1 MDEKG
6 WRLRWLVPGMMQFPV
21 CFVLMILGFKFG
33 DLKSLVMFLYAF
45 PNIILG
51 FKAFFHKDFDEIAK
65 DHYWPIAIFDAVI
78 QLIIQIWGFYYV
90 VDCVS
95 KQYNDKSSNS
105 FDEEMPTLIS
115 AFVILIIEVVWIG
128 ITIWNIYKLQRCAR
142 MSKYWSEKILKVLHS
157 DKMKSTT
164 SKKDSEIIERNE
176 DEGQRPLLDTSTES
190 EKEKD
195 E

>member
-65 DHYWPIAIFDAVI
+65 DHYWPIAIFGAVI
-78 QLIIQIWGFYYV
+78 QLTLQLVGFYYV
-90 VDCVS
+90 VDCVF
-95 KQYNDKSSNS
+95 KQYDNKSSVS
-105 FDEEMPTLIS
+105 LDEETPNFIS
-115 AFVILIIEVVWIG
+115 AIVIMIIEIVLIVNIVWK
-128 ITIWNIYKLQRCAR
+128 IYKLQRCAR
-142 MSKYWSEKILKVLHS
+142 MSKYWSEKILQVLHS
-157 DKMKSTT
+157 DKMKSKT
-164 SKKDSEIIERNE
+164 KVWI
-176 DEGQRPLLDTSTES
+176 L
-190 EKEKD
+190 
-195 E
+195 